1 MANPGDERILVR
13 DGRRHHRVRYS
24 RTEFRIG
31 LAALAV
37 LGAVVAWVAWRGAHP
52 DPALFTTPLAE
63 GGGDREV
70 LDARP
75 APEGTSAVRP
85 AGIGETGAGPG
96 ASADRGPLPAALALP
111 GWTEGGVSSFGPENL
126 YEKINGREDYYKS
139 FGFRRLWFV
148 SLQHDALAERVVDV
162 EAFDLAE
169 PANALGAFAGERP
182 EGSTMELAD
191 DGAVVLFRNA
201 LYVARG
207 PMYVRAIGSDESDEL
222 RALLAHLRT
231 TLEAALPGAPL
242 PWAWALFVGELG
254 FEPGAVA
261 YTAENAFSFGFAS
274 DVWSARRADETE
286 LFVVAGADE
295 AAAGDLARKFGDGFT
310 EYGDAAGTS
319 HGVSWASDRYL
330 KTVSGA
336 KATGRWTV
344 GVYGA
349 PDLATAAAELDRLE
363 AAVRDLPLEIAR

>member
-1 MANPGDERILVR
+1 MAKTPEERILVR
-13 DGRRHHRVRYS
+13 DGRRHHRPRYS

-31 LAALAV
+31 LVALAV
-37 LGAVVAWVAWRGAHP
+37 LGGIVAWVAWRGAHP
-52 DPALFTTPLAE
+52 DPALFTTPVVE
-63 GGGDREV
+63 GGSDIQV
-70 LDARP
+70 LDSRP
-75 APEGTSAVRP
+75 APEGTSAPRA
-85 AGIGETGAGPG
+85 AGAETAAAPG
-96 ASADRGPLPAALALP
+96 DRGPLPAALALP

-126 YEKINGREDYYKS
+126 YEKIDGREDYYKS

-231 TLEAALPGAPL
+231 TLEGALPGAPL

-254 FEPGAVA
+254 VEPGAVS

-286 LFVVAGADE
+286 LFVVAAADE

-336 KATGRWTV
+336 KATGRWTI